1 MGQLERY
8 GLYVLCL
15 VIFLILGIAIW
26 GDSLGPAI
34 SHDTS
39 GQSLQ
44 ATSAT
49 GPEDVISREQAKRLE
64 EEANINDVVKI
75 MAAYSDPVQLPLYR
89 VDPNK
94 KPAGTTEDRSRTPLP
109 VSKTSPKVRIHVVK
123 QYETLEE
130 ISLHYLGKR
139 HLWRRILALNPR
151 VRPTALQPGTK
162 LMIPPR
168 QTGNTAAGVLPT
180 TVRVQRGDSP
190 GLISQRLFGTTRYA
204 EEIMRLNNVQDPRR
218 LQIGALLK
226 VPQVDVSK
234 AKN

>member
-34 SHDTS
+34 PHDTT

-44 ATSAT
+44 ATSDT

-64 EEANINDVVKI
+64 EEANLNEVVKI
-75 MAAYSDPVQLPLYR
+75 IEGSSESVRLPLQKVAR
-89 VDPNK
+89 NN
-94 KPAGTTEDRSRTPLP
+94 KPADATADTSRMPLP
-109 VSKTSPKVRIHVVK
+109 VQDATPKVRTHVVK

-139 HLWRRILALNPR
+139 HLWRQILALNPD
-151 VRPTALQPGTK
+151 VRPTTLRPGTK
-162 LMIPPR
+162 LKIPPR
-168 QTGNTAAGVLPT
+168 QTSKAAAGARPR
-180 TVRVQRGDSP
+180 TVRVRRGDSP
-190 GLISQRLFGTTRYA
+190 GLISQRLFGTTKYA
-204 EEIMRLNNVQDPRR
+204 DEIMRLNNIRDPRT
-218 LQIGALLK
+218 LQIGAVLK

-234 AKN
+234 AKR